1 MDDDTEHKKAK
12 GTKKCATKTVLNFD
26 KNNLYFEYVGPTKC
40 VSFYEYHDSKER
52 FDKINN
58 NWFTFGDA
66 LKKQKELLKKNK
78 WSKNG

>member
-12 GTKKCATKTVLNFD
+12 GTKKCATKTVLNVD

-58 NWFTFGDA
+58 N
-66 LKKQKELLKKNK
+66 
-78 WSKNG
+78 

>member
-12 GTKKCATKTVLNFD
+12 GTKKCETKTVLHVD

-40 VSFYEYHDSKER
+40 VSFSEYYDSKER

-58 NWFTFGDA
+58 NRFIFDDA
-66 LKKQKELLKKNK
+66 LKKQRELLKKNK
-78 WSKNG
+78 